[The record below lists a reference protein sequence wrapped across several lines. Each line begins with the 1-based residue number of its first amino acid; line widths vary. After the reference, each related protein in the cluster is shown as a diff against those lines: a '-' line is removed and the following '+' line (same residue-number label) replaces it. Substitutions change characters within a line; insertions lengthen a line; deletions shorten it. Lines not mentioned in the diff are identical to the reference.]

1 PAGRS
6 CACQPCDT
14 EIMILPNASLQVR
27 ERGEGEK
34 VNYTQPR
41 WYVRHTCGNH
51 EKRVAQQL
59 GERNVEQFL
68 PLLESM
74 RRWKDRRV
82 RLQLPLFSGY
92 VFARLPLR
100 NRLQVLALPSVVRL
114 VGFGGFAVP
123 IADEE
128 IETLRHTLLPQLRA
142 LPHPYLTQGK
152 RVRILDGP
160 LKGAE
165 GTLLRRK
172 SGCRVVL
179 SVDLIA
185 RAASVEID
193 ARDIERIS

>member
-1 PAGRS
+1 
-6 CACQPCDT
+6 
-14 EIMILPNASLQVR
+14 MITFPNESLNQHGQASNR
-27 ERGEGEK
+27 YASGEL
-34 VNYTQPR
+34 VNYDQPR
-41 WYVRHTCGNH
+41 WYVLHTCANH

-59 GERNVEQFL
+59 AERDVEQFL
-68 PLLESM
+68 PLFEST

-92 VFARLPLR
+92 VFVRLPLR
-100 NRLQVLALPSVVRL
+100 NRLRVLALPSVVRL
-114 VGFGGFAVP
+114 VGFGGIAAP
-123 IADEE
+123 ITDEE
-128 IETLRHTLLPQLRA
+128 IETLRQILVPQLRA
-142 LPHPYLTQGK
+142 LPHPYLTKGK

-172 SGCRVVL
+172 RGCRVVL

-193 ARDIERIS
+193 ARDIERTS

>member
-1 PAGRS
+1 
-6 CACQPCDT
+6 
-14 EIMILPNASLQVR
+14 MILPNASLQLR
-27 ERGEGEK
+27 EQPSDRLASGWRKNED
-34 VNYTQPR
+34 QPR
-41 WYVRHTCGNH
+41 WYAVHTCANH

-59 GERNVEQFL
+59 AEREVEQFL
-68 PLLESM
+68 PLFESL

-92 VFARLPLR
+92 VFVRMPLR
-100 NRLQVLALPSVVRL
+100 NRLRVLALPSVVRL
-114 VGFGGFAVP
+114 VGFGGLAAP

-128 IETLRHTLLPQLRA
+128 IETLRHTLLPQLHA
-142 LPHPYLTQGK
+142 QPHPFLTKGM

-165 GTLLRRK
+165 GMLLRRK

-179 SVDLIA
+179 SMDLIA

>member
-1 PAGRS
+1 M
-6 CACQPCDT
+6 
-14 EIMILPNASLQVR
+14 MILPNESVNPREQASNPYASGGR
-27 ERGEGEK
+27 E
-34 VNYTQPR
+34 NYDQPR
-41 WYVRHTCGNH
+41 WYVLHTCANH

-59 GERNVEQFL
+59 AERDVEQF
-68 PLLESM
+68 
-74 RRWKDRRV
+74 
-82 RLQLPLFSGY
+82 LPLFSGY
-92 VFARLPLR
+92 VFVRLPLR

-114 VGFGGFAVP
+114 VGFGGLAAP

-142 LPHPYLTQGK
+142 QPHPYMTQGK

-165 GTLLRRK
+165 GTLLRWK

-179 SVDLIA
+179 CVDLIA

>member
-1 PAGRS
+1 
-6 CACQPCDT
+6 
-14 EIMILPNASLQVR
+14 MILPNASLQLR
-27 ERGEGEK
+27 EQASGEQ
-34 VNYTQPR
+34 VNHDQPR
-41 WYVRHTCGNH
+41 WYVVHTCANH

-68 PLLESM
+68 PLFESM

>member
-1 PAGRS
+1 
-6 CACQPCDT
+6 
-14 EIMILPNASLQVR
+14 
-27 ERGEGEK
+27 
-34 VNYTQPR
+34 
-41 WYVRHTCGNH
+41 
-51 EKRVAQQL
+51 
-59 GERNVEQFL
+59 
-68 PLLESM
+68 
-74 RRWKDRRV
+74 V

-114 VGFGGFAVP
+114 VGFGGLAVP

-128 IETLRHTLLPQLRA
+128 IETLRHTLLPRLRA